1 MPIKKC
7 LLISM
12 MLEGEEPVNT
22 FHPLVGDSRLLMA
35 SKDQERAG
43 AMVCQMPLTASRQ
56 PSR

>member
-1 MPIKKC
+1 
-7 LLISM
+7 
-12 MLEGEEPVNT
+12 MLFAHLYEIADCP
-22 FHPLVGDSRLLMA
+22 D